1 MTDKDKIEVGD
12 VVSVFFATSPM
23 FYNATVLYTP
33 QATGDCWHI
42 RDQSGVLHYIQQFE
56 SIELREKGK

>member
-33 QATGDCWHI
+33 CS
-42 RDQSGVLHYIQQFE
+42 RSSGRITSARGRTSHAENQEDADRVRGVYL
-56 SIELREKGK
+56 